1 VYALFA
7 PTRAG
12 PSPIQPPQRRVLFT
26 LGDLRPCQ
34 HHVSTT
40 LHTGVVTSLDRHPVK
55 HDLYESVPIVK
66 DNDTDAPT
74 KDNVFKAGL
83 SI

>member
-1 VYALFA
+1 M
-7 PTRAG
+7 
-12 PSPIQPPQRRVLFT
+12 
-26 LGDLRPCQ
+26 
-34 HHVSTT
+34 